1 MRKLLLTI
9 VCLLGI
15 GLVNAQTVTLD
26 FTSNNWGFPEKANKG
41 TETGSFTNGE
51 YTIQLQALTSGYYF
65 NADGYL
71 LFGKKDATLTLPA
84 FAFDVKRIEVVG
96 RTGASGS
103 TLENIY
109 VGDVAVSTECKGATG
124 TNAFDIAAEYQAAG
138 NVYALKISSTHNA
151 QVTYIKIYSTS
162 DNVEDNPG
170 EGDEPVVENN
180 AVFNAITSADQ
191 LKAGRV
197 IIAADNLA
205 ATGLGDKNYGYLNT
219 VTVTVNAEG
228 NVETAANNA
237 FELEAVEGGYAIKD
251 NYGKYLYMTGTYNS
265 FNVSATAPTEGG
277 VWTIAINEDGTATIT
292 NVEKAKYIQ
301 YSTGYTS
308 FGSYADAQEG
318 GILPKI
324 YLKEEKADEIIVAV
338 PTFSI
343 EKGIYAEAVS
353 VELKTETAGAEIYY
367 TTDGSDP
374 TIESTKYT
382 GAINVGTTTT
392 IKAIAAYT
400 ANNTVTYSNAVSA
413 EYIISPVKAYKEVGA
428 ITSGKQYILVSKAD
442 NILGKPVESNKKY
455 NYLYKEEVTIAE
467 GEVKTHDHYAFTIEA
482 VEGGYTIKDS
492 YGRYL
497 YTKDDTYKNFNVSE
511 TMPEEGPVWTITFN
525 ETGEATIT
533 NVLSGKY
540 IQYSA
545 QYNSYGAYPDA
556 QGTLPTLYE
565 EADDTSIEQI
575 MSNNKEVIIYDL
587 LGRRVSTPT
596 RGIYIMNGKKVI
608 FD

>member
-1 MRKLLLTI
+1 MKKILLTI

-26 FTSNNWGFPEKANKG
+26 FTTNSWGLPETKDNIAKEAAN
-41 TETGSFTNGE
+41 FTNGE
-51 YTIQLQALTSGYYF
+51 YTIQLEAATYGYYF

-71 LFGKKDATLTLPA
+71 LFGKKNATLTLPA
-84 FAFDVKRIEVVG
+84 FSFDVKRIEVIG
-96 RTGASGS
+96 REGASGS

-138 NVYALKISSTHNA
+138 NVYVLKISSTHNA
-151 QVTYIKIYSTS
+151 QVTYIKVYSTS

-170 EGDEPVVENN
+170 EGDDPIEENN
-180 AVFNAITSADQ
+180 AVFNAVTSVEQ

-219 VTVTVNAEG
+219 ITVTVNAEG

-251 NYGKYLYMTGTYNS
+251 NYGKYVYMKGTFNS
-265 FNVSATAPTEGG
+265 FNVSESTPTEGG
-277 VWTIAINEDGTATIT
+277 VWSITFNEAGEATIM
-292 NVEKAKYIQ
+292 NVEKSKYIQ

-308 FGSYADAQEG
+308 FGSYAEAQEG

-324 YLKEEKADEIIVAV
+324 YLKEEKADEIVVSV

-343 EKGIYAEAVS
+343 EKGIYAEAIS

-382 GAINVGTTTT
+382 GAINVEKTTT

-400 ANNTVTYSNAVSA
+400 ANNAVTYSNVVSA
-413 EYIISPVKAYKEVGA
+413 EYIISSVKTYKEVSA

-467 GEVKTHDHYAFTIEA
+467 GEIKTNDYFAFTIEA

-511 TMPEEGPVWTITFN
+511 TMPEEGAVWTITFN
-525 ETGEATIT
+525 EAGEATIT

-540 IQYSA
+540 VQYSA

-565 EADDTSIEQI
+565 EADDTSIEYI
-575 MSNNKEVIIYDL
+575 KNNKEDIVYDL
-587 LGRRVSTPT
+587 LGRRITTPT
-596 RGIYIMNGKKVI
+596 RGIYIVNGKKVI
-608 FD
+608 FN

>member
-1 MRKLLLTI
+1 MKKLLLTI
-9 VCLLGI
+9 IGLLGI
-15 GLVNAQTVTLD
+15 GLANAQTVTLD
-26 FTSNNWGFPEKANKG
+26 FTTNNWGFPETKANIAK
-41 TETGSFTNGE
+41 EAASFTNGE
-51 YTIQLQALTSGYYF
+51 YTIQLQAQSNGYYF

-71 LFGKKDATLTLPA
+71 LFGKKDATLTLPT
-84 FAFDVKRIEVVG
+84 FSFDVKRIEVIG
-96 RTGASGS
+96 RDGASSS

-109 VGDVAVSTECKGATG
+109 VGDAAASTECKGATS
-124 TNAFDIAAEYQAAG
+124 TNVFDIATEYQAAG
-138 NVYALKISSTHNA
+138 NVYVLRINSAHNA

-162 DNVEDNPG
+162 DNIDNPE
-170 EGDEPVVENN
+170 EGDDPIEENN
-180 AVFNAITSADQ
+180 AVFNAVTSTEQ

-219 VTVTVNAEG
+219 VTVTINEKG
-228 NVETAANNA
+228 NVETTANNA
-237 FELEAVEGGYAIKD
+237 FELEAVEGGYTIKD
-251 NYGKYLYMTGTYNS
+251 NYGKYLYMTGTFNS
-265 FNVSATAPTEGG
+265 FNVSATTPTEGG

-301 YSTGYTS
+301 YSNNYSSYGC
-308 FGSYADAQEG
+308 YADEQG
-318 GILPKI
+318 SLPKI
-324 YLKEEKADEIIVAV
+324 YLKEEKADEIVVSV

-343 EKGIYAEAVS
+343 EKGIYAEAIS

-382 GAINVGTTTT
+382 SAINVDKTTT

-400 ANNTVTYSNAVSA
+400 ANNAVTYSNVISA
-413 EYIISPVKAYKEVGA
+413 EYIISPVKTYKEVGT
-428 ITSGKQYILVSKAD
+428 ITSGKQYLLVSKAD

-455 NYLYKEEVTIAE
+455 NYLYKEEVTIVE
-467 GEVKTHDHYAFTIEA
+467 GEVKTNDHYAFTIEA

-497 YTKDDTYKNFNVSE
+497 YTKNDTYKNFNVSE
-511 TMPEEGPVWTITFN
+511 TMPEEGAVWTITFN
-525 ETGEATIT
+525 EAGEANISNT
-533 NVLSGKY
+533 LSNKY

-565 EADDTSIEQI
+565 EADETSVEFIK
-575 MSNNKEVIIYDL
+575 NNEEIIIYDL
-587 LGRRVSTPT
+587 LGRRIATPT
-596 RGIYIMNGKKVI
+596 RGIYIINGKKAI
-608 FD
+608 FK

>member
-1 MRKLLLTI
+1 MRKTLLTI

-26 FTSNNWGFPEKANKG
+26 FTTNGWGLPEAKANIAK
-41 TETGSFTNGE
+41 EAASFTNGE
-51 YTIQLQALTSGYYF
+51 YTIQLQGSTSGYYF

-71 LFGKKDATLTLPA
+71 LLGKQDATLTLPA
-84 FAFDVKRIEVVG
+84 FSFDVKRIEIIG
-96 RTGASGS
+96 REGASTS

-109 VGDVAVSTECKGATG
+109 VGDVAVSTQCTGATG
-124 TNAFDIAAEYQAAG
+124 TNVFDIAAEYQAAG
-138 NVYALKISSTHNA
+138 NVYVLKIENAKNA
-151 QVTYIKIYSTS
+151 QVTYIKVYSTS
-162 DNVEDNPG
+162 DNIEDTPS
-170 EGDEPVVENN
+170 DDPVTENN

-197 IIAADNLA
+197 IIAAENLA
-205 ATGLGDKNYGYLNT
+205 ATGLVDKSYGYLNT
-219 VTVTVNAEG
+219 VTVTINDKG

-251 NYGKYLYMTGTYNS
+251 NYGKYIYMKGTYNS
-265 FNVSATAPTEGG
+265 FNTSDTTPTEGG
-277 VWTIAINEDGTATIT
+277 VWTITFNEAGEATIM
-292 NVEKAKYIQ
+292 NVEKSKYIQ

-308 FGSYADAQEG
+308 FGSYAEAQDG

-324 YLKEEKADEIIVAV
+324 YLKEEKADEIVVAV

-353 VELKTETAGAEIYY
+353 VELKTETNGADIYY
-367 TTDGSDP
+367 TVDGNDP

-382 GAINVGTTTT
+382 GAINVEKTTT

-400 ANNTVTYSNAVSA
+400 ANNAVTYSNVVSA
-413 EYIISPVKAYKEVGA
+413 EYIISPIKSYKEVSA
-428 ITSGKQYILVSKAD
+428 ITSGKQYLLVSKAD
-442 NILGKPVESNKKY
+442 SVLGKPVEGSKKY
-455 NYLYKEEVTIAE
+455 NYLYKEAVTMAN
-467 GEVKTHDHYAFTIEA
+467 GEIKTNDHYAFTIEA
-482 VEGGYTIKDS
+482 VEGGYTIKDA

-497 YTKDDTYKNFNVSE
+497 YTKDDTYKNFNVSA
-511 TMPEEGPVWTITFN
+511 TMPEAGAVWTITFS

-533 NVLSGKY
+533 NVLSSKY
-540 IQYSA
+540 VQYSA

-565 EADDTSIEQI
+565 EAGDTSVEFITNDTE
-575 MSNNKEVIIYDL
+575 ETIIYDL
-587 LGRRVSTPT
+587 LGRRVSKPT
-596 RGIYIMNGKKVI
+596 RGIYIINGKKVVMK
-608 FD
+608 

>member
-1 MRKLLLTI
+1 MKKILLTI

-41 TETGSFTNGE
+41 TETGNFTNGE

-84 FAFDVKRIEVVG
+84 FSFDVKRIEVIG
-96 RTGASGS
+96 REGASGS

-151 QVTYIKIYSTS
+151 QVTYIKVYSTS
-162 DNVEDNPG
+162 DDIDNSG
-170 EGDEPVVENN
+170 KDDEPIEGNN
-180 AVFNAITSADQ
+180 AVFNTVTSAEQ

-205 ATGLGDKNYGYLNT
+205 ATGLGDKTYGYLNT
-219 VTVTVNAEG
+219 VSVTINEKG
-228 NVETAANNA
+228 NVETAVNNA

-251 NYGKYLYMTGTYNS
+251 NYGKYIYMKGTYNS
-265 FNVSATAPTEGG
+265 FNVSDTTPAEGG
-277 VWTIAINEDGTATIT
+277 VWTITFNEDGTATIM

-308 FGSYADAQEG
+308 FGSYAEAQEG

-343 EKGIYAEAVS
+343 EKGIYTEAIS
-353 VELKTETAGAEIYY
+353 VELKTETEGAEIFY
-367 TTDGSDP
+367 TIDGNDP

-382 GAINVGTTTT
+382 GAINVEKTTT

-400 ANNTVTYSNAVSA
+400 ANNIVTYSNAVSA
-413 EYIISPVKAYKEVGA
+413 EYIISAVKTYKEVSA
-428 ITSGKQYILVSKAD
+428 ITSGKQYILVSKVD

-455 NYLYKEEVTIAE
+455 NYLYKEEVSIVE
-467 GEVKTHDHYAFTIEA
+467 GEIKTNDHYAFTIEA
-482 VEGGYTIKDS
+482 VEGGYTIKDV

-497 YTKDDTYKNFNVSE
+497 YTKDDTYKNFNVSA
-511 TMPEEGPVWTITFN
+511 TTPEAGAVWTIAFN
-525 ETGEATIT
+525 EAGEATIT
-533 NVLSGKY
+533 NILSGKY

-556 QGTLPTLYE
+556 QGTLPTMYE
-565 EADDTSIEQI
+565 EADDTSIEYI
-575 MSNNKEVIIYDL
+575 KNNNKGSIIYDL
-587 LGRRVSTPT
+587 LGRRITTPT
-596 RGIYIMNGKKVI
+596 RGIYIINGKKVI

>member
-1 MRKLLLTI
+1 MKKILLTI

-26 FTSNNWGFPEKANKG
+26 FTTNSWGLPETKDNIAKEAAN
-41 TETGSFTNGE
+41 FTNGE
-51 YTIQLQALTSGYYF
+51 YTIQLEAATNGYYF

-71 LFGKKDATLTLPA
+71 LFGKKNATLTLPV
-84 FAFDVKRIEVVG
+84 FSFDVKRIEVIG
-96 RTGASGS
+96 REGASGS

-138 NVYALKISSTHNA
+138 NVYVLKINSTHNA
-151 QVTYIKIYSTS
+151 QVTYIKVYSTS

-170 EGDEPVVENN
+170 EGDDPIEENN
-180 AVFNAITSADQ
+180 AVFNAVTSVEQ

-219 VTVTVNAEG
+219 ITVTVNAEG

-251 NYGKYLYMTGTYNS
+251 NYGKYVYMKGTYNS
-265 FNVSATAPTEGG
+265 FNVSESTPTEGG
-277 VWTIAINEDGTATIT
+277 VWSITFNEAGEATIM
-292 NVEKAKYIQ
+292 NVEKSKYIQ

-308 FGSYADAQEG
+308 FGSYAEAQEG

-324 YLKEEKADEIIVAV
+324 YLKEEKADEIVVSV

-343 EKGIYAEAVS
+343 EKGIYAEAIS

-382 GAINVGTTTT
+382 GAINVEKTTT

-400 ANNTVTYSNAVSA
+400 ANNAVTYSNVVSA
-413 EYIISPVKAYKEVGA
+413 EYIISSVKTYKEVSA

-467 GEVKTHDHYAFTIEA
+467 GEIKTNDYFAFTIEA

-511 TMPEEGPVWTITFN
+511 TMPEEGAVWTITFN
-525 ETGEATIT
+525 EAGEATIT

-540 IQYSA
+540 VQYSA

-565 EADDTSIEQI
+565 EADDTSIEYI
-575 MSNNKEVIIYDL
+575 KNNKEDIVYDL
-587 LGRRVSTPT
+587 LGRRITTPT
-596 RGIYIMNGKKVI
+596 RGIYIVNGKKVI

>member
-1 MRKLLLTI
+1 MKKLLLTI

-26 FTSNNWGFPEKANKG
+26 FTTNNWGFPEKANKG

-84 FAFDVKRIEVVG
+84 FSFDVKRIEVIG
-96 RTGASGS
+96 REGASGS

-138 NVYALKISSTHNA
+138 NVYVLKISSTHNA
-151 QVTYIKIYSTS
+151 QVTYIKVYSTS

-170 EGDEPVVENN
+170 EGDDPIEENN
-180 AVFNAITSADQ
+180 AVFNAVTSVEQ

-205 ATGLGDKNYGYLNT
+205 ATGLGDKSYGYLNT
-219 VTVTVNAEG
+219 ITVTVNAEG

-251 NYGKYLYMTGTYNS
+251 NYGKYVYMKGTYNS
-265 FNVSATAPTEGG
+265 FNVSESTPTEGG
-277 VWTIAINEDGTATIT
+277 VWSITFNEAGEATIM
-292 NVEKAKYIQ
+292 NVEKYKYIQ

-308 FGSYADAQEG
+308 FGSYAEAQEG

-324 YLKEEKADEIIVAV
+324 YLMEEKADEIVVSV

-343 EKGIYAEAVS
+343 EKGIYAEAIS
-353 VELKTETAGAEIYY
+353 VELKTETAGAEIHY

-382 GAINVGTTTT
+382 GAINVEKTTT

-400 ANNTVTYSNAVSA
+400 ANNAVTYSNVVSA
-413 EYIISPVKAYKEVGA
+413 EYIISSVKTYKEVSA

-455 NYLYKEEVTIAE
+455 NYLYKEEVTISE
-467 GEVKTHDHYAFTIEA
+467 GEIKTNDYFAFTIEA

-511 TMPEEGPVWTITFN
+511 TMPEEGAVWTITFN
-525 ETGEATIT
+525 EAGEATIT

-540 IQYSA
+540 VQYSA

-565 EADDTSIEQI
+565 EADDTSIEYI
-575 MSNNKEVIIYDL
+575 KNNKEDIVYDL
-587 LGRRVSTPT
+587 LGRRITTPT
-596 RGIYIMNGKKVI
+596 RGIYIVNGKKVI

>member
-1 MRKLLLTI
+1 MKKILLTI

-26 FTSNNWGFPEKANKG
+26 FTTNSWGLPETKDNIAKEAAN
-41 TETGSFTNGE
+41 FTNGE
-51 YTIQLQALTSGYYF
+51 YTIQLEAATNGYYF

-71 LFGKKDATLTLPA
+71 LFGKKNATLTLPV
-84 FAFDVKRIEVVG
+84 FSFDVKRIEVIG
-96 RTGASGS
+96 REGASGS

-138 NVYALKISSTHNA
+138 NVYVLKINSTHNA
-151 QVTYIKIYSTS
+151 QVTYIKVYSTS

-170 EGDEPVVENN
+170 EGDDPIEENN
-180 AVFNAITSADQ
+180 AVFNAVTSVEQ

-219 VTVTVNAEG
+219 ITVTVNAEG

-251 NYGKYLYMTGTYNS
+251 NYGKYVYMKGTYNS
-265 FNVSATAPTEGG
+265 FNVSESTPTEGG
-277 VWTIAINEDGTATIT
+277 VWSITFNEAGEATIM
-292 NVEKAKYIQ
+292 NVEKSKYIQ

-308 FGSYADAQEG
+308 FGSYAEAQEG

-324 YLKEEKADEIIVAV
+324 YLKEEKADEIVVSV

-343 EKGIYAEAVS
+343 EKGIYAEAIS

-382 GAINVGTTTT
+382 GAINVEKTTT

-400 ANNTVTYSNAVSA
+400 ANNAVTYSNVVSA
-413 EYIISPVKAYKEVGA
+413 EYIISSVKTYKEVSA

-455 NYLYKEEVTIAE
+455 NYLYKEEETIAE
-467 GEVKTHDHYAFTIEA
+467 GEIKTNDHFAFTIEA

-511 TMPEEGPVWTITFN
+511 TMPEEGAVWTITFN
-525 ETGEATIT
+525 EAGEATIT

-565 EADDTSIEQI
+565 EADDTSIEYI
-575 MSNNKEVIIYDL
+575 KNNKEDIVYDL
-587 LGRRVSTPT
+587 LGRRITTPT
-596 RGIYIMNGKKVI
+596 RGIYIVNGKKVI

>member
-1 MRKLLLTI
+1 MKKLLLTI

-26 FTSNNWGFPEKANKG
+26 FTTNNWGLPETKDNIAK
-41 TETGSFTNGE
+41 EAASFTNGE
-51 YTIQLQALTSGYYF
+51 YTIQLEAATNGYYF

-84 FAFDVKRIEVVG
+84 FSFDVKRIEVIG
-96 RTGASGS
+96 REGASGS

-138 NVYALKISSTHNA
+138 NVYVLKISSTHNA
-151 QVTYIKIYSTS
+151 QVTYIKVYSTS

-170 EGDEPVVENN
+170 EGDDPIEENN
-180 AVFNAITSADQ
+180 AVFNAVTSVEQ

-205 ATGLGDKNYGYLNT
+205 ATGLGDKSYGYLNT
-219 VTVTVNAEG
+219 ITVTVNAEG

-251 NYGKYLYMTGTYNS
+251 NYGKYVYMKGTYNS
-265 FNVSATAPTEGG
+265 FNVSESTPTEGG
-277 VWTIAINEDGTATIT
+277 VWSITFNEAGEATIM
-292 NVEKAKYIQ
+292 NVEKSKYIQ

-308 FGSYADAQEG
+308 FGSYAEAQEG

-324 YLKEEKADEIIVAV
+324 YLKEEKADEIVVSV

-343 EKGIYAEAVS
+343 EKGIYAEAIS

-382 GAINVGTTTT
+382 GAINVEKTTT

-400 ANNTVTYSNAVSA
+400 ANNAVTYSNVVSA
-413 EYIISPVKAYKEVGA
+413 EYIISSVKTYKEVSA

-467 GEVKTHDHYAFTIEA
+467 GEIKTNDYFAFTIEA

-511 TMPEEGPVWTITFN
+511 TMPEEGAVWTITFN
-525 ETGEATIT
+525 EAGEATIT

-540 IQYSA
+540 VQYSA

-565 EADDTSIEQI
+565 EADDTSIEYI
-575 MSNNKEVIIYDL
+575 KNNKEDIVYDL
-587 LGRRVSTPT
+587 LGRRITTPT
-596 RGIYIMNGKKVI
+596 RGIYIVNGKKVI

>member
-1 MRKLLLTI
+1 MKKILLTI

-26 FTSNNWGFPEKANKG
+26 FTTNNWGFPEKANKG

-51 YTIQLQALTSGYYF
+51 HTIQLQALTSGYYF

-84 FAFDVKRIEVVG
+84 FSFDVKRIEVIG
-96 RTGASGS
+96 REGASGS

-138 NVYALKISSTHNA
+138 NVYVLKISSTHNA
-151 QVTYIKIYSTS
+151 QVTYIKVYSTS

-170 EGDEPVVENN
+170 EGDDPIEENN
-180 AVFNAITSADQ
+180 AVFNAVTSVEQ

-219 VTVTVNAEG
+219 ITVTVNAEG

-251 NYGKYLYMTGTYNS
+251 NYGKYVYMKGTYNS
-265 FNVSATAPTEGG
+265 FNVSESTPTEGG
-277 VWTIAINEDGTATIT
+277 VWSITFNEAGEATIM
-292 NVEKAKYIQ
+292 NVEKSKYIQ

-308 FGSYADAQEG
+308 FGSYAEAQEG

-324 YLKEEKADEIIVAV
+324 YLKEEKADEIVVSV

-343 EKGIYAEAVS
+343 EKGIYAEAIS

-382 GAINVGTTTT
+382 GAINVEKTTT

-400 ANNTVTYSNAVSA
+400 ANNAVTYSNVVSA
-413 EYIISPVKAYKEVGA
+413 EYIISSVKTYKEVSA

-467 GEVKTHDHYAFTIEA
+467 GEIKTNDYFAFTIEA

-511 TMPEEGPVWTITFN
+511 TMPEEGAVWTITFN
-525 ETGEATIT
+525 EAGEATIT

-540 IQYSA
+540 VQYSA

-565 EADDTSIEQI
+565 EADDTSIEYI
-575 MSNNKEVIIYDL
+575 KNNKEDIVYDL
-587 LGRRVSTPT
+587 LGRRITTPT
-596 RGIYIMNGKKVI
+596 RGIYIVNGKKVI

>member
-1 MRKLLLTI
+1 MKKILLTI

-26 FTSNNWGFPEKANKG
+26 FTTNNWGFPEKANKG

-84 FAFDVKRIEVVG
+84 FSFDVKRIEVIG
-96 RTGASGS
+96 REGASGS

-138 NVYALKISSTHNA
+138 NVYVLKISSTHNA
-151 QVTYIKIYSTS
+151 QVTYIKVYSTS

-170 EGDEPVVENN
+170 EGDDPIEENN
-180 AVFNAITSADQ
+180 AVFNAVTSVEQ

-219 VTVTVNAEG
+219 ITVTVNAEG

-251 NYGKYLYMTGTYNS
+251 NYGKYVYMKGTYNS
-265 FNVSATAPTEGG
+265 FNVSESTPTEGG
-277 VWTIAINEDGTATIT
+277 VWSITFNEAGEATIM
-292 NVEKAKYIQ
+292 NVEKSKYIQ

-308 FGSYADAQEG
+308 FGSYAEAQEG

-324 YLKEEKADEIIVAV
+324 YLKEEKADEIVVSV

-343 EKGIYAEAVS
+343 EKGIYAEAIS

-367 TTDGSDP
+367 TTDGIDP

-382 GAINVGTTTT
+382 GAINVEKTTT

-400 ANNTVTYSNAVSA
+400 ANNAVTYSNVVSA
-413 EYIISPVKAYKEVGA
+413 EYIISSVKTYKEVSA

-467 GEVKTHDHYAFTIEA
+467 GEIKTNDYFAFTIEA

-511 TMPEEGPVWTITFN
+511 TMPEEGAVWTITFN
-525 ETGEATIT
+525 EAGEATIT

-540 IQYSA
+540 VQYSA

-565 EADDTSIEQI
+565 EADDTSIEYI
-575 MSNNKEVIIYDL
+575 KNNKEDIVYDL
-587 LGRRVSTPT
+587 LGRRITTPT
-596 RGIYIMNGKKVI
+596 RGIYIVNGKKVI

>member
-1 MRKLLLTI
+1 MKKLLLTI

-26 FTSNNWGFPEKANKG
+26 FTTNNWGFPEKANKG

-71 LFGKKDATLTLPA
+71 LFGKQDATLTLPA
-84 FAFDVKRIEVVG
+84 FSFDVKRIEVIG
-96 RTGASGS
+96 REGASGS

-151 QVTYIKIYSTS
+151 QVTYIKVYSTS
-162 DNVEDNPG
+162 DDIDNPG
-170 EGDEPVVENN
+170 EDDEPIEENN
-180 AVFNAITSADQ
+180 AVFNAVTSAEQ

-205 ATGLGDKNYGYLNT
+205 ATGLGDKTYGYLNT
-219 VTVTVNAEG
+219 ISVTINEKG
-228 NVETAANNA
+228 NVETAVNNA

-251 NYGKYLYMTGTYNS
+251 NYGKYIYMKGTYNS
-265 FNVSATAPTEGG
+265 FNVSDTTPAEGG
-277 VWTIAINEDGTATIT
+277 VWTITFNEDGTATIM

-301 YSTGYTS
+301 YSTRYTS
-308 FGSYADAQEG
+308 FGSYAEAQEG

-343 EKGIYAEAVS
+343 EKGIYTEAVS
-353 VELKTETAGAEIYY
+353 VELKTETEGAEIFY
-367 TTDGSDP
+367 TIDGNDP

-382 GAINVGTTTT
+382 GAINVEKTTT

-413 EYIISPVKAYKEVGA
+413 EYIISAVKTYKEVSA
-428 ITSGKQYILVSKAD
+428 ITSGKQYILVSKVD

-455 NYLYKEEVTIAE
+455 NYLYKEEVSIVE
-467 GEVKTHDHYAFTIEA
+467 GEIKTNDHYAFTIEA
-482 VEGGYTIKDS
+482 VEGGYTIKDA

-497 YTKDDTYKNFNVSE
+497 YTKDDTYKNFNVSA
-511 TMPEEGPVWTITFN
+511 TMPEAGAVWAITFN

-533 NVLSGKY
+533 NILSGKY
-540 IQYSA
+540 VQYSA

-565 EADDTSIEQI
+565 EADNTSIEYI
-575 MSNNKEVIIYDL
+575 MNNNKESIIYDL
-587 LGRRVSTPT
+587 LGRRITTPT
-596 RGIYIMNGKKVI
+596 RGIYIINGKKVI

>member
-1 MRKLLLTI
+1 MKKILLTI

-26 FTSNNWGFPEKANKG
+26 FTTNSWGLPETKDNIAKEAAN
-41 TETGSFTNGE
+41 FTNGE
-51 YTIQLQALTSGYYF
+51 YTIQLEAATNGYYF

-71 LFGKKDATLTLPA
+71 LFGKKNATLTLPV
-84 FAFDVKRIEVVG
+84 FSFDVKRIEVIG
-96 RTGASGS
+96 REGASGS

-138 NVYALKISSTHNA
+138 NVYVLKINSTHNA
-151 QVTYIKIYSTS
+151 QVTYIKVYSTS

-170 EGDEPVVENN
+170 EGDDPIEENN
-180 AVFNAITSADQ
+180 AVFNAVTSVEQ

-219 VTVTVNAEG
+219 ITVTVNAEG

-251 NYGKYLYMTGTYNS
+251 NYGKYVYMKGTYNS
-265 FNVSATAPTEGG
+265 FNVSESTPTEGG
-277 VWTIAINEDGTATIT
+277 VWSITFNEAGEATIM
-292 NVEKAKYIQ
+292 NVEKSKYIQ

-308 FGSYADAQEG
+308 FGSYAEAQEG

-324 YLKEEKADEIIVAV
+324 YLKEEKADEIVVSV

-343 EKGIYAEAVS
+343 EKGIYAEAIS

-382 GAINVGTTTT
+382 GAINVEKTTT
-392 IKAIAAYT
+392 IKAIAGYT
-400 ANNTVTYSNAVSA
+400 ANNAVTYSNVVSA
-413 EYIISPVKAYKEVGA
+413 EYIISSVKTYKEVSA

-467 GEVKTHDHYAFTIEA
+467 GEIKTNDYFAFTIEA

-511 TMPEEGPVWTITFN
+511 TMPEEGAVWTITFN
-525 ETGEATIT
+525 EAGEATIT

-540 IQYSA
+540 VQYSA

-565 EADDTSIEQI
+565 EADDTSIEYI
-575 MSNNKEVIIYDL
+575 KNNKEDIVYDL
-587 LGRRVSTPT
+587 LGRRITTPT
-596 RGIYIMNGKKVI
+596 RGIYIVNGKKVI
-608 FD
+608 FN

>member
-1 MRKLLLTI
+1 MKKILLTI

-26 FTSNNWGFPEKANKG
+26 FTTNSWGLPETKDNIAKEAAN
-41 TETGSFTNGE
+41 FTNGE
-51 YTIQLQALTSGYYF
+51 YTIQLEAATNGYYF

-71 LFGKKDATLTLPA
+71 LFGKKNATLTLPV
-84 FAFDVKRIEVVG
+84 FSFDVKRIEVIG
-96 RTGASGS
+96 REGASGS

-138 NVYALKISSTHNA
+138 NVYVLKINSTHNA
-151 QVTYIKIYSTS
+151 QVTYIKVYSTS

-170 EGDEPVVENN
+170 EGDDPIEENN
-180 AVFNAITSADQ
+180 AVFNAVTSVEQ

-205 ATGLGDKNYGYLNT
+205 ATGLGDKSYGYLNT
-219 VTVTVNAEG
+219 ITVTVNAEG

-251 NYGKYLYMTGTYNS
+251 NYGKYVYMKGTYNS
-265 FNVSATAPTEGG
+265 FNVSESTPTEGG
-277 VWTIAINEDGTATIT
+277 VWSITFNEAGEATIM
-292 NVEKAKYIQ
+292 NVEKSKYIQ

-308 FGSYADAQEG
+308 FGSYAEAQEG

-324 YLKEEKADEIIVAV
+324 YLKEEKADEIVVSV

-343 EKGIYAEAVS
+343 EKGIYAEAIS

-382 GAINVGTTTT
+382 GAINVEKTTT

-400 ANNTVTYSNAVSA
+400 ANNAVTYSNVVSA
-413 EYIISPVKAYKEVGA
+413 EYIISSVKTYKEVSA

-467 GEVKTHDHYAFTIEA
+467 GKIKTNDYFAFTIEA

-511 TMPEEGPVWTITFN
+511 TMPEEGAVWTITFN
-525 ETGEATIT
+525 EAGEATIT

-540 IQYSA
+540 VQYSA

-565 EADDTSIEQI
+565 EADDTSIEYI
-575 MSNNKEVIIYDL
+575 KNNKEDIVYDL
-587 LGRRVSTPT
+587 LGRRITTPT
-596 RGIYIMNGKKVI
+596 RGIYIVNGKKVI

>member
-1 MRKLLLTI
+1 MKKLLLTI

-71 LFGKKDATLTLPA
+71 LFGKQDATLTLPA
-84 FAFDVKRIEVVG
+84 FSFDVKRIEVIG
-96 RTGASGS
+96 REGASGS

-151 QVTYIKIYSTS
+151 QVTYIKVYSTS
-162 DNVEDNPG
+162 DDIDNPG
-170 EGDEPVVENN
+170 EDDEPIEENN
-180 AVFNAITSADQ
+180 AVFNAVTSAEQ

-205 ATGLGDKNYGYLNT
+205 ATGLGDKTYGYLNT
-219 VTVTVNAEG
+219 ISVTINEKG
-228 NVETAANNA
+228 NVETAVNNA

-251 NYGKYLYMTGTYNS
+251 NYGKYIYMKGTYNS
-265 FNVSATAPTEGG
+265 FNVSDTTPAEGG
-277 VWTIAINEDGTATIT
+277 VWTITFNEDGTATIM

-301 YSTGYTS
+301 YSTRYTS
-308 FGSYADAQEG
+308 FGSYAEAQEG

-343 EKGIYAEAVS
+343 EKGIYTEAVS
-353 VELKTETAGAEIYY
+353 VELKTETEGAEIFY
-367 TTDGSDP
+367 TIDGNDP

-382 GAINVGTTTT
+382 GAINVEKTTT

-413 EYIISPVKAYKEVGA
+413 EYIISAVKTYKEVSA
-428 ITSGKQYILVSKAD
+428 ITSGKQYILVSKVD

-455 NYLYKEEVTIAE
+455 NYLYKEEVSIVE
-467 GEVKTHDHYAFTIEA
+467 GEIKTNDHYAFTIEA
-482 VEGGYTIKDS
+482 VEGGYTIKDA

-497 YTKDDTYKNFNVSE
+497 YTKDDTYKNFNVSA
-511 TMPEEGPVWTITFN
+511 TMPEAGAVWAITFN

-533 NVLSGKY
+533 NILSGKY
-540 IQYSA
+540 VQYSA

-565 EADDTSIEQI
+565 EADNTSIEYI
-575 MSNNKEVIIYDL
+575 MNNNKESIIYDL
-587 LGRRVSTPT
+587 LGRRITTPT
-596 RGIYIMNGKKVI
+596 RGIYIINGKKVI

>member
-1 MRKLLLTI
+1 MKKILLTI

-26 FTSNNWGFPEKANKG
+26 FTTNNWGFPEKANKG

-84 FAFDVKRIEVVG
+84 FSFDVKRIEVIG
-96 RTGASGS
+96 REGASGS

-138 NVYALKISSTHNA
+138 NVYVLKISSTHNA
-151 QVTYIKIYSTS
+151 QVTYIKVYSTS

-170 EGDEPVVENN
+170 EGDDPIEENN
-180 AVFNAITSADQ
+180 AVFNAVTSVEQ

-205 ATGLGDKNYGYLNT
+205 ATGLGDKSYGYLNT
-219 VTVTVNAEG
+219 ITVTVNAEG

-251 NYGKYLYMTGTYNS
+251 NYGKYVYMKGTYNS
-265 FNVSATAPTEGG
+265 FNVSESTPTEGG
-277 VWTIAINEDGTATIT
+277 VWSITFNEAGEATIM
-292 NVEKAKYIQ
+292 NVEKSKYIQ

-308 FGSYADAQEG
+308 FGSYAEAQEG

-324 YLKEEKADEIIVAV
+324 YLKEEKADEIVVSV

-343 EKGIYAEAVS
+343 EKGIYAEAIS

-367 TTDGSDP
+367 TTDGIDP

-382 GAINVGTTTT
+382 GAINVEKTTT

-400 ANNTVTYSNAVSA
+400 ANNAVTYSNVVSA
-413 EYIISPVKAYKEVGA
+413 EYIISSVKTYKEVSA

-467 GEVKTHDHYAFTIEA
+467 GEIKTNDYFAFTIEA

-511 TMPEEGPVWTITFN
+511 TMPEEGAVWTITFN
-525 ETGEATIT
+525 EAGEATIT

-540 IQYSA
+540 VQYSA

-565 EADDTSIEQI
+565 EADDTSIEHI
-575 MSNNKEVIIYDL
+575 KNNKEDIVYDL
-587 LGRRVSTPT
+587 LGRRITTPT
-596 RGIYIMNGKKVI
+596 RGIYIVNGKKVI

>member
-84 FAFDVKRIEVVG
+84 FSFDVKRIEVVG
-96 RTGASGS
+96 RENASGS

-138 NVYALKISSTHNA
+138 NVYVLKINSTHNA

-162 DNVEDNPG
+162 DNVGDNSG

-180 AVFNAITSADQ
+180 AVFNAITSAEQ

-205 ATGLGDKNYGYLNT
+205 ATGLADKNYGYLNT
-219 VTVTVNAEG
+219 VTVTINAEG

-265 FNVSATAPTEGG
+265 FNVSATVPTEGG

-301 YSTGYTS
+301 YSSNYS
-308 FGSYADAQEG
+308 SYGSYADEQG
-318 GILPKI
+318 SLPKI
-324 YLKEEKADEIIVAV
+324 YLKEEKADEIVVAV

-343 EKGIYAEAVS
+343 EKGIYTEAVS

-382 GAINVGTTTT
+382 NAINVEKTTT

-413 EYIISPVKAYKEVGA
+413 EYIISPVKTYKEVGA

-467 GEVKTHDHYAFTIEA
+467 GEVKTNDHYAFTIEA

-497 YTKDDTYKNFNVSE
+497 YTKDDTYKNFNVSA
-511 TMPEEGPVWTITFN
+511 TMPEVGAVWTITFN
-525 ETGEATIT
+525 ETGEATIS

-565 EADDTSIEQI
+565 EADGTSIEQI
-575 MSNNKEVIIYDL
+575 KSNNEEVIIYDL
-587 LGRRVSTPT
+587 LGRRVSNPT
-596 RGIYIMNGKKVI
+596 RGIYIINGKKMI
-608 FD
+608 ID

>member
-1 MRKLLLTI
+1 MKKFLLTI

-26 FTSNNWGFPEKANKG
+26 FTTNNWGFPEKANKG

-84 FAFDVKRIEVVG
+84 FSFDVKRIEVIG
-96 RTGASGS
+96 REGASGS

-138 NVYALKISSTHNA
+138 NVYVLKISSTHNA
-151 QVTYIKIYSTS
+151 QVTYIKVYSTS

-170 EGDEPVVENN
+170 EGDDPIEENN
-180 AVFNAITSADQ
+180 SVFNAVTSAEQ

-219 VTVTVNAEG
+219 ITVTVNAEG

-251 NYGKYLYMTGTYNS
+251 NYGKYVYMKGTYNS
-265 FNVSATAPTEGG
+265 FNVSESTPTEGG
-277 VWTIAINEDGTATIT
+277 VWSITFNEAGEATIM
-292 NVEKAKYIQ
+292 NVEKSKYIQ

-308 FGSYADAQEG
+308 FGSYAEAQEG

-324 YLKEEKADEIIVAV
+324 YLKEEKADEIVVSV

-343 EKGIYAEAVS
+343 EKGIYAEAIS

-382 GAINVGTTTT
+382 GAINVEKTTT

-400 ANNTVTYSNAVSA
+400 ANNAVTYSNVVSA
-413 EYIISPVKAYKEVGA
+413 EYIISSVKTYKEVSA

-467 GEVKTHDHYAFTIEA
+467 GEIKTNDYFAFTIEA
-482 VEGGYTIKDS
+482 VEDGYTIKDS

-511 TMPEEGPVWTITFN
+511 TMPEEGAVWTITFN
-525 ETGEATIT
+525 EAGEATIT

-540 IQYSA
+540 VQYSA

-565 EADDTSIEQI
+565 EADDTSIEYI
-575 MSNNKEVIIYDL
+575 KNNKEDIVYDL
-587 LGRRVSTPT
+587 LGRRITTPT
-596 RGIYIMNGKKVI
+596 RGIYIVNGKKVI

>member
-1 MRKLLLTI
+1 MKKLLLTI

-26 FTSNNWGFPEKANKG
+26 FTTNNWGFPEKANKG

-84 FAFDVKRIEVVG
+84 FSFDVKRIEVIG
-96 RTGASGS
+96 REGASGS

-124 TNAFDIAAEYQAAG
+124 ANAFDIAAEYQAAG
-138 NVYALKISSTHNA
+138 NVYVLKISSTHNA
-151 QVTYIKIYSTS
+151 QVTYIKVYSTS

-170 EGDEPVVENN
+170 EGDDPIEENN
-180 AVFNAITSADQ
+180 AVFNAVTSVEQ

-205 ATGLGDKNYGYLNT
+205 ATGLGDKSYGYLNT
-219 VTVTVNAEG
+219 ITVTVNAEG

-251 NYGKYLYMTGTYNS
+251 NYGKYVYMKGTYNS
-265 FNVSATAPTEGG
+265 FNVSESTPTEGG
-277 VWTIAINEDGTATIT
+277 VWSITFNEAGEATIM
-292 NVEKAKYIQ
+292 NVEKSKYIQ

-308 FGSYADAQEG
+308 FGSYAEAQEG

-324 YLKEEKADEIIVAV
+324 YLMEEKADEIVVSV

-343 EKGIYAEAVS
+343 EKGIYAEAIS
-353 VELKTETAGAEIYY
+353 VELKTETAGAEIHY

-382 GAINVGTTTT
+382 GAINVEKTTT

-400 ANNTVTYSNAVSA
+400 ANNAVTYSNVVSA
-413 EYIISPVKAYKEVGA
+413 EYIISSVKTYKEVSA

-442 NILGKPVESNKKY
+442 NILGKPVEANKKY
-455 NYLYKEEVTIAE
+455 NYLYKEEVTISE
-467 GEVKTHDHYAFTIEA
+467 GEIKTNDYFAFTIEA

-511 TMPEEGPVWTITFN
+511 TMPEEGAVWTITFN
-525 ETGEATIT
+525 EAGEATIT

-540 IQYSA
+540 VQYSA

-565 EADDTSIEQI
+565 EADDTSIEYI
-575 MSNNKEVIIYDL
+575 KNNKEDIVYDL
-587 LGRRVSTPT
+587 LGRRITTPT
-596 RGIYIMNGKKVI
+596 RGIYIVNGKKVI
-608 FD
+608 FN

>member
-1 MRKLLLTI
+1 MKKILLTI

-26 FTSNNWGFPEKANKG
+26 FTTNSWGLPETKDNIAKEAAN
-41 TETGSFTNGE
+41 FTNGE
-51 YTIQLQALTSGYYF
+51 YTIQLEAATNGYYF

-71 LFGKKDATLTLPA
+71 LFGKKNATLTLPV
-84 FAFDVKRIEVVG
+84 FSFDVKRIEVIG
-96 RTGASGS
+96 REGASGS

-138 NVYALKISSTHNA
+138 NVYVLKINSTHNA
-151 QVTYIKIYSTS
+151 QVTYIKVYSTS

-170 EGDEPVVENN
+170 EGDDPIEENN
-180 AVFNAITSADQ
+180 AVFNAVTSVEQ

-219 VTVTVNAEG
+219 ITVTVNAEG

-251 NYGKYLYMTGTYNS
+251 NYGKYVYMKGTYNS
-265 FNVSATAPTEGG
+265 FNVSESTPTEGG
-277 VWTIAINEDGTATIT
+277 VWSITFNEAGEATIM
-292 NVEKAKYIQ
+292 NVEKSKYIQ

-308 FGSYADAQEG
+308 FGSYAEAQEG

-324 YLKEEKADEIIVAV
+324 YLKEEKADEIVVSV

-343 EKGIYAEAVS
+343 EKGIYAEAIS

-382 GAINVGTTTT
+382 GAINVEKTTT

-400 ANNTVTYSNAVSA
+400 ANNAVTYSNVVSA
-413 EYIISPVKAYKEVGA
+413 EYIISSVKTYKEVSA

-467 GEVKTHDHYAFTIEA
+467 GEIKTNDHFAFTIEA

-511 TMPEEGPVWTITFN
+511 TMPEEGAVWTITFN
-525 ETGEATIT
+525 EAGEATIT

-565 EADDTSIEQI
+565 EADDTSIEYI
-575 MSNNKEVIIYDL
+575 KNNKEDIVYDL
-587 LGRRVSTPT
+587 LGRRITTPT
-596 RGIYIMNGKKVI
+596 RGIYIVNGKKVI

>member
-1 MRKLLLTI
+1 MKKILLTI

-26 FTSNNWGFPEKANKG
+26 FTTNSWGLPETKDNIAKEAAN
-41 TETGSFTNGE
+41 FTNGE
-51 YTIQLQALTSGYYF
+51 YTIQLEAATNGYYF

-71 LFGKKDATLTLPA
+71 LFGKKNATLTLPV
-84 FAFDVKRIEVVG
+84 FSFDVKRIEVIG
-96 RTGASGS
+96 REGASGS

-138 NVYALKISSTHNA
+138 NVYVLKINSTHNA
-151 QVTYIKIYSTS
+151 QVTYIKVYSTS

-170 EGDEPVVENN
+170 EGDDPIEENN
-180 AVFNAITSADQ
+180 SVFNAVTSVEQ

-219 VTVTVNAEG
+219 ITVTVNAEG

-251 NYGKYLYMTGTYNS
+251 NYGKYVYMKGTYNS
-265 FNVSATAPTEGG
+265 FNVSESTPTEGG
-277 VWTIAINEDGTATIT
+277 VWSITFNEAGEATIM
-292 NVEKAKYIQ
+292 NVEKSKYIQ

-308 FGSYADAQEG
+308 FGSYAEAQEG

-324 YLKEEKADEIIVAV
+324 YLKEEKADEIVVSV

-343 EKGIYAEAVS
+343 EKGIYAEAIS

-382 GAINVGTTTT
+382 GAINVEKTTT

-400 ANNTVTYSNAVSA
+400 ANNAVTYSNVVSA
-413 EYIISPVKAYKEVGA
+413 EYIISSVKTYKEVST

-467 GEVKTHDHYAFTIEA
+467 GEIKTNDYFAFTIEA

-511 TMPEEGPVWTITFN
+511 TMPEEGAVWTIAFN
-525 ETGEATIT
+525 EAGEATIT

-540 IQYSA
+540 VQYSA

-565 EADDTSIEQI
+565 EADDTSIEYI
-575 MSNNKEVIIYDL
+575 KNNKEDIVYDL
-587 LGRRVSTPT
+587 LGRRITTPT
-596 RGIYIMNGKKVI
+596 RGIYIVNGKKVI